1 MTREL
6 KELTKPELL
15 AAGEMFGSDT
25 NNAMNKAEL
34 VKQLETDGVTYDD
47 YMALVNTASEAVEPE
62 FPELEDGPLE
72 NAVKAPDKTD
82 FLLKMTRKNFTY
94 QIRGYQFTR
103 QHPFALVS
111 EDDADYLIEEVGGFR
126 PATPKELAQF
136 YGN

>member
-1 MTREL
+1 MTKTL
-6 KELTKPELL
+6 KDLTKEELL
-15 AAGEMFGSDT
+15 AAGNMFASAT
-25 NNAMNKAEL
+25 SNAMNKPEIIK
-34 VKQLETDGVTYDD
+34 VLEEDGVTYED
-47 YMALVNTASEAVEPE
+47 YMDLVNATSEAQEVDVPVLDDE
-62 FPELEDGPLE
+62 PLE
-72 NAVKAPDKTD
+72 NAVEAPEKAD

-94 QIRGYQFTR
+94 QIRGYQFTK